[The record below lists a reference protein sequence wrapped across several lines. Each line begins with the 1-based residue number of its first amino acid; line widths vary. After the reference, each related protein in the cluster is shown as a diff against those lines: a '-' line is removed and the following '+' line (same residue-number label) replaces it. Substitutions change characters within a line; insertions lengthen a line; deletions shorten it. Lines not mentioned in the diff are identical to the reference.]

1 MTAEPY
7 WDPYDDT
14 IRRKP
19 YDAWRRLRDDAPAYY
34 NEKYG
39 FWALSR
45 FDDVLAASI
54 DTETFS
60 SAYGITVDTVGKKPA
75 HPIMIMMDPPQHDVL
90 RKLVSPMFTPRAMR
104 ALEARIR
111 ELCAG
116 YLDPFVG
123 SGGFDYVRDFGMR
136 LPVMVISSLLGFPKE
151 DHEMLR
157 EWSDATLYR
166 EEGNEGFTEI
176 GKKAMEESQLYY
188 WHAVQARRREPRE
201 DLISQILS
209 TEFEELD
216 GRRRTLDD
224 IETMGMI
231 SLISAAG
238 NETVARHLGW
248 TAVVYAEWPEE
259 RRKLVD
265 DPSLTPNAVEEL
277 LRFEAPSPIQ
287 GRYVTHDVEMH
298 GVTIP
303 EGSTMVLLTGSAGR
317 DERRYPEAD
326 RFDVNRKLDRHV
338 TLGYGAHYCLG
349 AALARLEG
357 RVGLEET
364 LKRFPEWEV
373 DQSAVK
379 FVETNTVRG
388 PASCPI
394 RF

>member
-1 MTAEPY
+1 MSAEPY
-7 WDPYDDT
+7 WDPYDAA
-14 IRRKP
+14 IRRNP

-34 NEKYG
+34 NAKYD
-39 FWALSR
+39 FWALTR

-54 DTETFS
+54 DTGTFS
-60 SAYGITVDTVGKKPA
+60 SAYGITLDTVGKKPA
-75 HPIMIMMDPPQHDVL
+75 HPIMIMLDPPQHDVL
-90 RKLVSPMFTPRAMR
+90 RKLVSPMFTPRRMR
-104 ALEARIR
+104 ALEDGIR

-157 EWSDATLYR
+157 EWSDAALYR
-166 EEGNEGFTEI
+166 EEGQEGFTEI

-188 WHAVQARRREPRE
+188 WNAVQERRRAPRE
-201 DLISQILS
+201 DLISQILA

-216 GRRRTLDD
+216 GSRRTLDD

-248 TAVVYAEWPEE
+248 AAVVYAEWPAE
-259 RRKLVD
+259 RKKLVD
-265 DPSLTPNAVEEL
+265 DPSLVTNAVEEL

-287 GRYVTHDVEMH
+287 GRYVTRDVEMH

-303 EGSTMVLLTGSAGR
+303 QGSTMALLTGSAGR

-326 RFDVNRKLDRHV
+326 RFDVQRKLDRHV

-357 RVGLEET
+357 RVGVEET
-364 LKRFPEWEV
+364 LKRFPEWDV
-373 DQSAVK
+373 DRSAVQY
-379 FVETNTVRG
+379 VETNTVRG
-388 PASCPI
+388 PSSCPI